1 MTMNL
6 GISNIAHPKKSKL
19 IQFTDGISPY
29 LGVGWAS
36 GFDKEKGFSFNGDFG
51 VMATSDFLV
60 LFDANCVAGQVFSTE
75 CEVVKG
81 DVKQELE
88 GLQSEEELS
97 LLPLIGLGI
106 SYKF

>member
-1 MTMNL
+1 M
-6 GISNIAHPKKSKL
+6 
-19 IQFTDGISPY
+19 
-29 LGVGWAS
+29 GWAS

-60 LFDANCVAGQVFSTE
+60 LFDASCVAGQVFSTE

-88 GLQSEEELS
+88 DLQFEEEFS
-97 LLPLIGLGI
+97 LLPLMGLGI